1 MSLWSLQ
8 CFQMQVG
15 NCYKSVCGDKLTVI
29 YATVITLAS
38 SIRLSKLWDQQVKC
52 KAHSF
57 HSAEFPIWLS
67 FHFEQLFQTCAALVV
82 FQVLNGKLV
91 VNGLVRSE
99 DFIAEPAAYDMKP
112 YVCISALSLYPAN
125 FYYKRGD
132 D

>member
-1 MSLWSLQ
+1 VL
-8 CFQMQVG
+8 
-15 NCYKSVCGDKLTVI
+15 
-29 YATVITLAS
+29 
-38 SIRLSKLWDQQVKC
+38 
-52 KAHSF
+52 
-57 HSAEFPIWLS
+57 
-67 FHFEQLFQTCAALVV
+67 

-125 FYYKRGD
+125 FYYKFGD